1 MNAAHP
7 IRGPVCASTDRR
19 GGTIPAPLSDVSTS
33 LEAQCVPRRVD
44 MGTIPASTSARL
56 HIVSRLIVSDLLP
69 TPADGARS
77 SPVPRFL
84 QLTISADEAMP
95 RLDYAI
101 SKSSTESPLESFP
114 KLIPAAPS
122 PFALCPRPRPCHQ
135 TFRHSDFDSSSG
147 RAQET
152 ASPESGH
159 TPRTAEGRSICIKA
173 EKIVGDS
180 GPKGM
185 RDSKPAGEPSTL
197 GGVSTTAGA
206 MESGVVDPRRLLGLQ
221 VQRRRSFVPCGDWG
235 TSTGSMDV
243 LPRGTCAF
251 LRLRFWFMGFAA
263 CLQAK
268 CSSAASTQSL
278 WMLPR
283 LANRVAVPFFSPPA
297 WLNIPTERDLEI
309 AEAEEQMAES
319 LIHTE
324 ATAQDTL

>member
-185 RDSKPAGEPSTL
+185 RDSKPAGEPS
-197 GGVSTTAGA
+197 S
-206 MESGVVDPRRLLGLQ
+206 SVVDPLCHVEIGEPRPEVWTYFRGEPA
-221 VQRRRSFVPCGDWG
+221 RSCGFDSGFVC
-235 TSTGSMDV
+235 
-243 LPRGTCAF
+243 
-251 LRLRFWFMGFAA
+251 MGFAA